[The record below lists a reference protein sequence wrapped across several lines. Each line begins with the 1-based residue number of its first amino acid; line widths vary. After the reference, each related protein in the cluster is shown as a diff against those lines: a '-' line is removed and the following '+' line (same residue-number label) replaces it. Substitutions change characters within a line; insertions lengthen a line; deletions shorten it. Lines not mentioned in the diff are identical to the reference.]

1 MLNVIHAGID
11 ISEYY
16 LVGVLEV
23 RSMHLFKRS
32 LLNWSPKHF
41 VILGDYQ
48 LQDLAQFVI
57 ELAVAVR
64 LLLEHFAENNDQI
77 TKDIKLFL

>member
-32 LLNWSPKHF
+32 LLNLSSKHF
-41 VILGDYQ
+41 VILGDHQ

-64 LLLEHFAENNDQI
+64 LLLEHFAENYNQI